1 MSSDLDTTAE
11 SATKAL
17 ILDTAIRLFGTK
29 SFETVSLRDI
39 TAAAKVNL
47 GAVNYH
53 FGSKFNLIR
62 EVLQTLA
69 EPITEERLA
78 SLSLY
83 ELSLKG
89 ERPELEEIIRILVGP
104 FVRAGRDKHSRSF
117 YYPRLVM
124 LARAM
129 PGDHMGAY
137 ISAQHD
143 ELARRFIRAMRR
155 ATPELGEETAYWRYG
170 FAIGAMLNVVG
181 DAYWSYRLK
190 GLSQGR
196 CDTDQADRVTE
207 ELVSF
212 IAAGMRGSP
221 LDVGKKHRSMK
232 RKTR

>member
-83 ELSLKG
+83 ELS
-89 ERPELEEIIRILVGP
+89 
-104 FVRAGRDKHSRSF
+104 
-117 YYPRLVM
+117 
-124 LARAM
+124 
-129 PGDHMGAY
+129 
-137 ISAQHD
+137 
-143 ELARRFIRAMRR
+143 
-155 ATPELGEETAYWRYG
+155 
-170 FAIGAMLNVVG
+170 
-181 DAYWSYRLK
+181 
-190 GLSQGR
+190 
-196 CDTDQADRVTE
+196 
-207 ELVSF
+207 
-212 IAAGMRGSP
+212 
-221 LDVGKKHRSMK
+221 
-232 RKTR
+232 

>member
-1 MSSDLDTTAE
+1 MPSDLSSPE

-53 FGSKFNLIR
+53 FSSKFNLIR
-62 EVLQTLA
+62 EVLETLA
-69 EPITEERLA
+69 APITEERLA

-89 ERPELEEIIRILVGP
+89 DRPDLREIIRILVGP
-104 FVRAGRDKHSRSF
+104 FVRAGRDKKSRSF
-117 YYPRLVM
+117 HYPRLVIM
-124 LARAM
+124 ARAL
-129 PGDHMGAY
+129 PGDLMGSY

-143 ELARRFIRAMRR
+143 ELARRFIKAMRR
-155 ATPELGEETAYWRYG
+155 AAPQLGEEAAYWRYG

-190 GLSQGR
+190 GLSEGR
-196 CDTDQADRVTE
+196 CDTDQADRVTD
-207 ELVSF
+207 ELVDF
-212 IAAGMRGSP
+212 IAAGMMGSTSKNRKRAT
-221 LDVGKKHRSMK
+221 LKKPKSG
-232 RKTR
+232 